1 MTDLKLALRMACKT
15 PGLTFVAF
23 ACLAVGIGLT
33 AAAFHL
39 VYGAFLRPLPV
50 PGGDRLVMVRE
61 YHRAGRYNVS
71 TTPEQFRRWV
81 GQARSFEALGAWQV
95 RNIAL
100 QVGNA
105 RAQIVRAA
113 YVTPNA
119 LAMVAATPRLGR
131 TIKNDDAKT
140 GATPVIVLSSSVWR
154 QQFAAD
160 PAVLGRSVRV
170 GGHPHVVI
178 GVMRERFAF
187 PIREYAWI
195 ALPGDPAA
203 SLPTG
208 DSVQA
213 FAKIKQGV
221 SFTAAQ
227 AELAALRD
235 PDTTDQLARAQTEVL
250 LRPFTRGFMAPEEE
264 WAVYGVL
271 LGLLLFLLVMAGNV
285 AGLLL
290 ARNAARMREI
300 ALRTALGASRA
311 QLMRQF
317 LTESALLGGMSAA
330 AGLVLASAC
339 LSYVTSRVND
349 LPWWFSADLSIGMA
363 GFAAVAALLATAVAG
378 IAPALKLTRVS
389 ASDVLKSGNLCTGRL
404 RFSWLSR
411 ALIAAQIAVT
421 IGFVTTLAMLGHAL
435 FGFGYEKYGLPAREV
450 LVAQLYFGQPPNL
463 TPQMSTAARRAEWS
477 RFLNACREKQREIAR
492 RLYALPDV
500 REVSYASLLPGNDVE
515 SAAIEFEPEAGVPRR
530 DQQPQT
536 RVVEIGPGFFPLMGV
551 RPTQGRDFLPP
562 EHEGDPRAVIV
573 NEPFARKYF
582 SGAGALGRRLRLA
595 PTAGQPAGQW
605 LEIVGVVRDLG
616 LNPGD
621 PDRADGIY
629 MPLGPTNV
637 VRLAIRSGSE
647 PSLLAPAVHEIA
659 GLADPRVQVQWTVT
673 LEKQMADVVTIFRS
687 MGSGLLL
694 IGSVAL
700 LLSAVSVH
708 SLVSFTVTQRTRE
721 IGICLALGAGRM
733 GIVGR
738 VFRREGVH
746 LVAGAVAGVALA
758 AGLSRLVML
767 APFDLRLGEP
777 QWLALCLAWLLAA
790 GTAAC
795 IVPLLRALRM
805 QPTEALRHE

>member
-1 MTDLKLALRMACKT
+1 
-15 PGLTFVAF
+15 
-23 ACLAVGIGLT
+23 
-33 AAAFHL
+33 
-39 VYGAFLRPLPV
+39 
-50 PGGDRLVMVRE
+50 
-61 YHRAGRYNVS
+61 
-71 TTPEQFRRWV
+71 
-81 GQARSFEALGAWQV
+81 
-95 RNIAL
+95 
-100 QVGNA
+100 
-105 RAQIVRAA
+105 
-113 YVTPNA
+113 
-119 LAMVAATPRLGR
+119 
-131 TIKNDDAKT
+131 
-140 GATPVIVLSSSVWR
+140 
-154 QQFAAD
+154 
-160 PAVLGRSVRV
+160 
-170 GGHPHVVI
+170 
-178 GVMRERFAF
+178 
-187 PIREYAWI
+187 
-195 ALPGDPAA
+195 
-203 SLPTG
+203 
-208 DSVQA
+208 
-213 FAKIKQGV
+213 
-221 SFTAAQ
+221 
-227 AELAALRD
+227 
-235 PDTTDQLARAQTEVL
+235 
-250 LRPFTRGFMAPEEE
+250 
-264 WAVYGVL
+264 
-271 LGLLLFLLVMAGNV
+271 
-285 AGLLL
+285 
-290 ARNAARMREI
+290 
-300 ALRTALGASRA
+300 
-311 QLMRQF
+311 
-317 LTESALLGGMSAA
+317 
-330 AGLVLASAC
+330 
-339 LSYVTSRVND
+339 
-349 LPWWFSADLSIGMA
+349 MA

-536 RVVEIGPGFFPLMGV
+536 RVVEIGPGFFRLMGV

-605 LEIVGVVRDLG
+605 LEIVGAVRDLG

-659 GLADPRVQVQWTVT
+659 GLADARVQVQWTVT
-673 LEKQMADVVTIFRS
+673 LEKQMADVVTNFRS
-687 MGSGLLL
+687 MGFGLLL

-795 IVPLLRALRM
+795 IVPLLRALRI